1 MRNRNERR
9 LLPGVLDRLLEA
21 EAWLRRHRQSVGPA
35 IAAMIIAIALA
46 DAWVWPG
53 ISFAFGYA
61 LPITLGAYVFGSR
74 AGVLLSLLA
83 VILRRVCAGR
93 AYGPWW
99 LYAGSALMLTEYLT
113 LAVGVGLLG
122 RVVRRFERHTRV
134 LGELSLLGRELTVTL
149 DPQAILRQ
157 AVEGEVRLTG
167 TEVGFV
173 ATRDGAAWQTDAVLA
188 RGRWHCEAFVWWP
201 YAAAPWETPHRGR
214 SQLSTRLCD
223 PGLRRLGAQVQ
234 LAVPIHGHGTES
246 RLALVVFRAERR
258 MFARPTRE
266 VLGLLAL
273 HVAAALKTAALYRTA
288 AEATGEKARMLA
300 AVAHDLRSPLH
311 ALLWDTDT
319 LRSAQAGPRRE
330 LERMTD
336 NAALALELVATLQ
349 TFAEIENRQLA
360 VRPEPVSL
368 GRVFED
374 LRAMMEPLLAGRPIA
389 FEARI
394 APGAET
400 VVTDAAHLCRT
411 LANLLSNAA
420 KFTERGTI
428 ELTAAR
434 SETETT
440 IAIRDTGVGIDPAE
454 LPKLFSPFY
463 RGAVR
468 ALTPLPGMGLGLA
481 IAHELTKLLGS
492 RIEVESEVGQG
503 STFRVRLP
511 VSGPP
516 EAPATSAIADQPAL
530 PASSSEG
537 YAMLVLDDGPR

>member
-1 MRNRNERR
+1 
-9 LLPGVLDRLLEA
+9 
-21 EAWLRRHRQSVGPA
+21 
-35 IAAMIIAIALA
+35 MIIATALA
-46 DAWVWPG
+46 DAWIWPG

-99 LYAGSALMLTEYLT
+99 VYGGSALMLTEYLM
-113 LAVGVGLLG
+113 LAVGAGLLG
-122 RVVRRFERHTRV
+122 RVVRRFERHARV
-134 LGELSLLGRELTVTL
+134 LGELSLLGRELTATL
-149 DPQAILRQ
+149 DPQAILRE
-157 AVEGEVRLTG
+157 AVEGAVRLTG
-167 TEVGFV
+167 AEGGFV
-173 ATRDGAAWQTDAVLA
+173 ATLNGAAWQTDAVFV
-188 RGRWHCEAFVWWP
+188 RERWHCEAFVWWP
-201 YAAAPWETPHRGR
+201 YAVAPWEAPHRGR
-214 SQLSTRLCD
+214 SQPSTLLCD
-223 PGLRRLGAQVQ
+223 PGLRRLGAHVQ
-234 LAVPIHGHGTES
+234 LAVPMHGSGSAS

-258 MFARPTRE
+258 IFSRPTRE

-273 HVAAALKTAALYRTA
+273 HVAAALKTAALYRA
-288 AEATGEKARMLA
+288 AAAATGEKARMLA

-319 LRSAQAGPRRE
+319 LRATHAGSRRE

-349 TFAEIENRQLA
+349 TFAEIENHQLA
-360 VRPEPVSL
+360 VRPEPVAL
-368 GRVFED
+368 ARVVDD
-374 LRAMMEPLLAGRPIA
+374 LRGMMEPLLAGRPIA
-389 FEARI
+389 FEAHI

-411 LANLLSNAA
+411 LTNLLSNAA
-420 KFTERGTI
+420 KFTERGSI
-428 ELTAAR
+428 ELTASR

-440 IAIRDTGVGIDPAE
+440 IAIRDTGVGIDRAE
-454 LPKLFSPFY
+454 LPHIFSPFY

-481 IAHELTKLLGS
+481 IVHELTKLLGG
-492 RIEVESEVGQG
+492 RIEIESAVGQG

-511 VSGPP
+511 ASGPP
-516 EAPATSAIADQPAL
+516 AAPGPCALANPPAL

-537 YAMLVLDDGPR
+537 YALLVLEDSPGLPTVSEGAAGRARWVSAT